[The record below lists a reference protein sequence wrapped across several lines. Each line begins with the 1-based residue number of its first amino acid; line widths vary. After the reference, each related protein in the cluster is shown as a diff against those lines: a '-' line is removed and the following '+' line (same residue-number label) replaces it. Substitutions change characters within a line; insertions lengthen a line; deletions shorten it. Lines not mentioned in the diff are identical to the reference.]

1 MYTQI
6 LTLDFIRILMQRR
19 KVWVDEMYASQQQRK
34 RSFFWW
40 KMGIVFFCALGV
52 ALFLGSYAQNFKNML
67 SSATKEAITVVSKTV
82 GTEMK
87 RDQYGNVNVALIG
100 YGGAHHGGG
109 YLADSIIV
117 ASWNP
122 EKWAVSMLS
131 IPRDLYIKN
140 PLGGASRIN
149 AVFSQLYGHYKK
161 DIVQT
166 ASGFSAVLKDIT
178 GLEIP
183 YYATI
188 DFAGFKQVI
197 DTVGGIEVN
206 VPSSL
211 HDSLYPDDN
220 LRGYDSLHVEAGL
233 QHMSWAIALKYAR
246 SRHAPG
252 HASDF
257 DRSLRQQLIIEWVK
271 NKILSSESLSL
282 DRLKALY
289 GDLTQMIQTNISL
302 DEMLWTAQYADK
314 IKMFSFGMNVSYVPG
329 SIYAMQKWAFL
340 YNPPRDLFGWASV
353 ILPYGATPGNI
364 SHYEM
369 INNYADFAAHVQGHL
384 LDGAKISVDNGIGKE
399 TLRAQWMQNIKL
411 ATRVWAKMK
420 RYGVNVIGSENNPNE
435 HLLTTAYINVEWSES
450 KWYEETIKALKN
462 FLPIDQVVYN
472 TGVQR
477 TMLDEYGNEVVLY
490 TGADVNVVLWA
501 SYLSGLQLQPYTEKL
516 SIQYR

>member
-1 MYTQI
+1 MYTQT
-6 LTLDFIRILMQRR
+6 LTLVFIKKQMQRR
-19 KVWVDEMYASQQQRK
+19 KVGVDEMYASQQKRK
-34 RSFFWW
+34 RSYFWW
-40 KMGIVFFCALGV
+40 KAGIMFFCALGV
-52 ALFLGSYAQNFKNML
+52 ILFLGSYAQNFKNL
-67 SSATKEAITVVSKTV
+67 FSNATKGAITVVSKTV

-140 PLGGASRIN
+140 PLGWATRIN
-149 AVFSQLYGHYKK
+149 AVFSQLYGHYKR
-161 DIVQT
+161 DMIQT

-188 DFAGFKQVI
+188 DFSGFKQVI
-197 DTVGGIEVN
+197 DTVGGIDVN

-211 HDSLYPDDN
+211 HDYEYPDDN
-220 LRGYDSLHVEAGL
+220 LRGYDPLHVEAGW
-233 QHMSWAIALKYAR
+233 QHMSGAIALKYAR
-246 SRHAPG
+246 SRHAAG

-257 DRSLRQQLIIEWVK
+257 DRSLRQQLIIEAVK
-271 NKILSSESLSL
+271 TKIMSSESLSL
-282 DRLKALY
+282 DRIKGLY
-289 GDLTQMIQTNISL
+289 TDLTKMIQTNISV

-314 IKMFSFGMNVSYVPG
+314 LKMFSFGMNVSYVPG
-329 SIYAMQKWAFL
+329 SIHAMQKWAFL
-340 YNPPRDLFGWASV
+340 YNPPRNLFGGASV

-369 INNYADFAAHVQGHL
+369 LNNYADFAAHVQGHL
-384 LDGAKISVDNGIGKE
+384 VEGAKISIDNGIGKE
-399 TLRAQWMQNIKL
+399 TLRVQGMQNLKL
-411 ATRVWAKMK
+411 ASRVGAKMK
-420 RYGVNVIGSENNPNE
+420 RYGMNIIGSENNPNE
-435 HLLTTAYINVEWSES
+435 HTLTTAYINVEWGES
-450 KWYEETIKALKN
+450 KWYEETIKAIQN

-477 TMLDEYGNEVVLY
+477 TMVDEYGNVVVLY
-490 TGADVNVVLWA
+490 TGADVSVVLGA
-501 SYLSGLQLQPYTEKL
+501 SYLSGLQAQPYSEKL